1 MAKGKK
7 RKKRK
12 ALKIILA
19 IVVVLLGALGIV
31 ALVYG
36 GSVKKFQKN
45 AKELTKDI
53 TADTFRQIETS
64 IVYDINGEEITSL
77 SGIKQLYYIYDE
89 EIPDILKRT
98 FVLLEDRD
106 FYKHDGIDFSAI
118 IRAMIANAKS
128 NSLSE
133 GASTITQQL
142 AKNIF
147 LTQDKTWERKITEMF
162 VAVELEKKFEK
173 DDILEF
179 YINNIYFGHGYYG
192 IEAAAQGYFGK
203 SVGELSLSQLI
214 YLAGM
219 PKNPS
224 RFDPVS
230 HPDKVLERRNF
241 ILKQLFADGQ
251 ISSLEYYEAVEEPVV
266 LVDSTDDRYNY
277 VDTYV
282 FYCATVALMEHNGFV
297 FREEFASEEDKEN
310 YEEKYDEW
318 YSKYQASLFTGGYR
332 IYTAIDMKKQ
342 ELLQDAL
349 DKNLKDFKEVN
360 EEGIY
365 KTQGSGVCI
374 DNATGLVTAIVGGR
388 SQDYD
393 GYTLNRA
400 YQSYRQPGSAIKPV
414 IIYAPYLMS
423 GHTPDEKIDDS
434 PFEGGPRN
442 FDDQY
447 RGEITLT
454 EALAWSSNVC
464 AWKLMEEM
472 TPAYGMSFLHQMK
485 FKKTAVDDNLQAASV
500 GGFTNGVSA
509 VELASAYAALENH
522 GTYRNPTCISKITDS
537 RGSVIIDNTGSEVRV
552 YDENSAKAVTKM
564 MEYGVNYGL
573 LTGAKIDNAIVAAK
587 SGTTNDAKDGWL
599 AGYSRYY
606 TTVVWVGNDMP
617 VAIEGLAGGTYP
629 LYIWKEFMT
638 EIHKGLKP
646 WAFPNYENQ
655 SQMIDEGTTQPETTA
670 PGHERETHPGYGGAG
685 MDIWDGDRF
694 ITVPD
699 DGDKDVDLSPWRQ

>member
-1 MAKGKK
+1 MAKRK

-19 IVVVLLGALGIV
+19 VVVVLLGALGIV

-36 GSVKKFQKN
+36 GSVLKLQKN
-45 AKELTKDI
+45 AKALTKDV
-53 TADTFRQIETS
+53 TEDTFRQTETS
-64 IVYDINGEEITSL
+64 IIYDINGNEITSL

-89 EIPDILKRT
+89 EIPDILKKA
-98 FVLLEDRD
+98 FVLLEDKD
-106 FYKHDGIDFSAI
+106 FYKHDGVDFSAI
-118 IRAMIANAKS
+118 IRAMIANARS
-128 NSLSE
+128 NSLAE

-173 DDILEF
+173 SEILEF

-203 SVGELSLSQLI
+203 SVGELTLSQLT

-230 HPDKVLERRNF
+230 HPDTVLERRNF
-241 ILKQLFADGQ
+241 ILRQLFANGD

-266 LVDSTDDRYNY
+266 LVDSSDDTYNY
-277 VDTYV
+277 VETYV
-282 FYCATVALMEHNGFV
+282 FYCATTALMEHDGFV
-297 FREEFASEEDKEN
+297 FLEEFASDEDREK

-332 IYTAIDMKKQ
+332 IYTAIDMDKQ
-342 ELLQDAL
+342 ALLQSAL

-365 KTQGSGVCI
+365 KTQGAGVCI

-400 YQSYRQPGSAIKPV
+400 YQSYRQPGSAIKP
-414 IIYAPYLMS
+414 IIVYAPYLMS
-423 GHTPDEKIDDS
+423 GHTPDEIIDDS
-434 PFEGGPRN
+434 PIEGGPRN
-442 FDDQY
+442 FDDSY
-447 RGEITLT
+447 RGRITLT

-464 AWKLMEEM
+464 AWKIMEEM

-485 FKKTAVDDNLQAASV
+485 FKRTAVDDNLQAASV

-509 VELASAYAALENH
+509 VELASAYAAIENN
-522 GTYRNPTCISKITDS
+522 GTYRKPTCISRITDS
-537 RGSVIIDNTGSEVRV
+537 RGTTIIDNNGSEVRV

-564 MEYGVNYGL
+564 MEYGVNHGI
-573 LTGAKIDNAIVAAK
+573 LTGAQIDNVIVAAK
-587 SGTTNDAKDGWL
+587 SGTTNDSKDGWL

-629 LYIWKEFMT
+629 LNIWKEYMT
-638 EIHKGLKP
+638 EIHRGLRP
-646 WAFPNYENQ
+646 WEFPNYENQ
-655 SQMIDEGTTQPETTA
+655 SQMIDEGATQPETTA
-670 PGHERETHPGYGGAG
+670 PGHERETHPGHGGAG
-685 MDIWDGDRF
+685 MNIGDGDEYV
-694 ITVPD
+694 TVTG
-699 DGDKDVDLSPWRQ
+699 DGDIDVDLSHWNR